1 MAAKQKSMYRNR
13 RRISNVLYFVAV
25 FILLV
30 IFLSPFLWMVY
41 CSFKTPIELSKL
53 PVNWLKGLTLD
64 NYQKVFV
71 QQNFFKF
78 IKNSV
83 IVGAGSTVF
92 GLLIGLP
99 ASYSIA
105 RHGQKKLSMLIL
117 TSRIVPGI
125 TFLLPLY
132 IMFRSLKIVDT
143 YTSLILAHMLTGLPF
158 IVWLMTPF
166 FESLPKEL
174 IEASIV
180 DGASS
185 LRTFVSIVLP
195 LSVPGIV
202 TATILSFTFSWNNFM
217 FSIVLATNRTRTVP
231 VAIYN
236 FISYASIDWGGLMA
250 AASVIT
256 LPILILAVITQ
267 RYVIRGMTAG
277 AVKG

>member
-1 MAAKQKSMYRNR
+1 MYRTQ
-13 RRISNVLYFVAV
+13 RRIFSVLYFVAI

-53 PVNWLKGLTLD
+53 PVNWLKGLTMD

-83 IVGAGSTVF
+83 IVAAGSTFF

-132 IMFRSLKIVDT
+132 IMFRELKMVDT

-174 IEASIV
+174 GEAAVV

-250 AASVIT
+250 AATVIT
-256 LPILILAVITQ
+256 LPILVLAVITQ

>member
-1 MAAKQKSMYRNR
+1 MTQKVRKWIGSA
-13 RRISNVLYFVAV
+13 LYFAAV
-25 FILLV
+25 FLLLML
-30 IFLSPFLWMVY
+30 FLSPFLWMVY

-64 NYQKVFV
+64 NYNKVFV

-78 IKNSV
+78 IKNSL
-83 IVGAGSTVF
+83 IVAGGSTIF
-92 GLLIGLP
+92 GLILGLP
-99 ASYSIA
+99 TAFAIA
-105 RHGQKKLSMLIL
+105 RHNMKKVSMLIL
-117 TSRIVPGI
+117 VSRMMPGI

-132 IMFRSLKIVDT
+132 IMFRQIGIVDT
-143 YTSLILAHMLTGLPF
+143 YLSLILSHMLTGLPF
-158 IVWLMTPF
+158 IIWLMTPF
-166 FESLPKEL
+166 FESIPKDL
-174 IEASIV
+174 AEAAIV

-185 LRTFVSIVLP
+185 MTAFLRVILP

-202 TATILSFTFSWNNFM
+202 TASILSFTFSWNNFM
-217 FSIVLATNRTRTVP
+217 FSIVLATNKTRTVP

-250 AASVIT
+250 AATVIT
-256 LPILILAVITQ
+256 IPILVLAITTQ